1 MQGSLGPCVLHVGGA
16 DWLPKSIGDEILQ
29 FRGFS
34 LFSNFL
40 SCVNNVVIVSGGQQR
55 DSAIHTHVP
64 ILPQTPLPSRLA
76 GNIEQFPVLYSKFL
90 LVVHFK
96 YSSVY
101 RQP

>member
-40 SCVNNVVIVSGGQQR
+40 FCVNNVVIVSSGQQR
-55 DSAIHTHVP
+55 DSAIHIHVP
-64 ILPQTPLPSRLA
+64 ILA
-76 GNIEQFPVLYSKFL
+76 
-90 LVVHFK
+90 
-96 YSSVY
+96 
-101 RQP
+101 